1 MSPAWVGDDRYTEGV
16 LRVWRP
22 STLTRDQLEERR
34 LYAQQLLATG
44 EISTK
49 EIAETLGV
57 SESTV
62 RTWKQRLREHG
73 SLKATQAPGPPQRLS
88 PEQRAQLEELLREG
102 PLAAGYPDS
111 RWTTPR
117 VRAIIGTH
125 FDVWYHADHVRTV
138 LHQLGFSPQ
147 KPEPR
152 ALERNEQAIQTW
164 VEHTLPELEKKVEQG
179 ATLVFLDESGFS
191 LKPTVTRTWAPRGQT
206 PILRTKAA
214 WDKLSTIGAIT
225 TSGQFLQHTHS
236 GAIRGAQVV
245 AFCQHL
251 LRHVQGE
258 FVVLMDNAR
267 IHKTKALRAFV
278 EQQPRL
284 TIEYLP
290 PYAPDLN
297 PIERVWAYIKGP
309 ILGNFC
315 AKDIGELKGRLKAAW
330 QRVRY
335 VQLPQRL
342 ARPYRASQ
350 T

>member
-1 MSPAWVGDDRYTEGV
+1 M
-16 LRVWRP
+16 
-22 STLTRDQLEERR
+22 
-34 LYAQQLLATG
+34 
-44 EISTK
+44 
-49 EIAETLGV
+49 
-57 SESTV
+57 
-62 RTWKQRLREHG
+62 
-73 SLKATQAPGPPQRLS
+73 
-88 PEQRAQLEELLREG
+88 
-102 PLAAGYPDS
+102 
-111 RWTTPR
+111 
-117 VRAIIGTH
+117 
-125 FDVWYHADHVRTV
+125 
-138 LHQLGFSPQ
+138 
-147 KPEPR
+147 
-152 ALERNEQAIQTW
+152 
-164 VEHTLPELEKKVEQG
+164 
-179 ATLVFLDESGFS
+179 
-191 LKPTVTRTWAPRGQT
+191 TRTWAPRGQT

-225 TSGQFLQHTHS
+225 TTGQFLQQTHP
-236 GAIRGAQVV
+236 GAIRGPQVL
-245 AFCQHL
+245 AFCRHL

-258 FVVLMDNAR
+258 LVVLMDNAR